1 MLITLFTARRRSL
14 RRTLI
19 TVLTGLLSLAGCSS
33 LPAPTEQKVAVSL
46 GHSNDDTPPENRASD
61 RAAVTPEAPESQAAT
76 DGLSFVQQGTGV
88 MIGDAPPPRT
98 AAAVGE
104 DGITLNFEGADLR
117 EVVKVILGDLLSVNY
132 VIADNVRGQATL
144 HTHSPVSREA
154 LLPVLES
161 TLQLNGAALIPAVE
175 GYKIVSLDNA
185 ARQGAQ
191 MSVGRRLTGAPGYR
205 IQVVPLQYVGAA
217 ALGEVLEPF
226 VPQGASVQVDEAR
239 NLLMLAGPSTRL
251 AELLRTI
258 EMFDVDWLAGMSFE
272 LFLLERAD
280 PAMVTD
286 EVEKLLEGAGNNL
299 LGGMIRLVPIERL
312 AAVLVIAK
320 RPRYLDRARSLLR
333 RFDQEGHGDVRSLQV
348 YPLRHGKA
356 IDVAGVLNEV
366 FAASG
371 GGRQNAAEGEAAA
384 GSGLP
389 QEPVPII
396 ADEANNALLVMAT
409 SLEYRTVEQAIRKL
423 DIARRQVLVEA
434 SIAEVTLSDN
444 LQYGLQWF
452 LRGSLGSNEQQARLT
467 DAGLASSVARGFS
480 YSLTDSDGFV
490 RVLFDALASESKLKI
505 LSSPQLLVIDN
516 QTANIRVGDQIPII
530 TRTSS
535 SSTDTNAPLV
545 NEVQFRDTGV
555 LLQVTPRIN
564 AGGMVTLEI
573 NQEVSEPSAD
583 EFAAGNVS
591 ILQRTINT
599 SVAVQSGETVLLGG
613 LIRENKNDSLTGIPW
628 LSRLPVLGP
637 LFGRTVDNSTRTELI
652 ITITPRVI
660 NNGQEAQDA
669 ARELMQRMRSLELR
683 DSGLTGTDDAGA

>member
-1 MLITLFTARRRSL
+1 MLTTLFTSRRRWL

-19 TVLTGLLSLAGCSS
+19 LALIALLPMAGCSS
-33 LPAPTEQKVAVSL
+33 LPAPTEQKVALSL
-46 GHSNDDTPPENRASD
+46 EDSTDTAPPASPSPEP
-61 RAAVTPEAPESQAAT
+61 AAEAPDQPDEQAT
-76 DGLSFVQQGTGV
+76 KDGLSFVQQGTGV
-88 MIGDAPPPRT
+88 LIGDAPPPRT

-104 DGITLNFEGADLR
+104 EGITLNFEGADLR

-132 VIADNVRGQATL
+132 VIADNVRGKATL

-161 TLQLNGAALIPAVE
+161 TLQLNGAALMPTVE
-175 GYKIVSLDNA
+175 GYQVVSLDNA
-185 ARQGAQ
+185 AREGAQ
-191 MSVGRRLTGAPGYR
+191 MSVGRRLTGATGYR

-239 NLLMLAGPSTRL
+239 NLLMLTGPSTRL

-272 LFLLERAD
+272 LYVLERAE
-280 PAMVTD
+280 PALVT
-286 EVEKLLEGAGNNL
+286 EEIEKLLSGAGNDL
-299 LGGMIRLVPIERL
+299 LGGMIQLVPIERL

-320 RPRYLDRARSLLR
+320 RPRYLDRARGLLR

-356 IDVAGVLNEV
+356 TEVAGVLNEV
-366 FAASG
+366 FSASG
-371 GGRQNAAEGEAAA
+371 GGERQSAAEGEAAA
-384 GSGLP
+384 GAGRLP
-389 QEPVPII
+389 QAVPII

-409 SLEYRTVEQAIRKL
+409 SLEYRAIEQAIRKL

-452 LRGSLGSNEQQARLT
+452 LRGSLGNNQQQARLT

-490 RVLFDALASESKLKI
+490 RLLFDALASESKLKI

-516 QTANIRVGDQIPII
+516 QTASIRVGDQIPII

-535 SSTDTNAPLV
+535 SSTDTDAPLV

-628 LSRLPVLGP
+628 LSRLPLLGP
-637 LFGRTVDNSTRTELI
+637 LFGRTVDNSTRTELV

-660 NNGQEAQDA
+660 NNGEEARDA

-683 DSGLTGTDDAGA
+683 DSGLVGS

>member
-1 MLITLFTARRRSL
+1 MLTTIFITRPRWL
-14 RRTLI
+14 RRTL
-19 TVLTGLLSLAGCSS
+19 TVVLIGLLPLAGCSN
-33 LPAPTEQKVAVSL
+33 LPPTQQKVAVPL
-46 GHSNDDTPPENRASD
+46 DDSNDTAPPSANRPPEPATEERD
-61 RAAVTPEAPESQAAT
+61 QPEPQAAA
-76 DGLSFVQQGTGV
+76 DGPGFLQQGTGV
-88 MIGDAPPPRT
+88 LVGDAPPPRT
-98 AAAVGE
+98 ATAVGE
-104 DGITLNFEGADLR
+104 EGITLNFEGADLR

-161 TLQLNGAALIPAVE
+161 TLQLNGAALISTVE
-175 GYKIVSLDNA
+175 GYQIVPLDNA
-185 ARQGAQ
+185 AREGAQ
-191 MSVGRRLTGAPGYR
+191 MSVGRRPTDAPGYR

-239 NLLMLAGPSTRL
+239 NLLLLAGPSTRL

-258 EMFDVDWLAGMSFE
+258 EIFDVDWLAGMSFE
-272 LFLLERAD
+272 LYLLERAE
-280 PAMVTD
+280 PAMVTE
-286 EVEKLLEGAGNNL
+286 EVEKLLNGAGNDL

-320 RPRYLDRARSLLR
+320 RPRYLERARDLLR
-333 RFDQEGHGDVRSLQV
+333 RFDQEGNGDVRSLQV
-348 YPLRHGKA
+348 YPLRYGKA
-356 IDVAGVLNEV
+356 TDIAGVLNEV
-366 FAASG
+366 FAANDG
-371 GGRQNAAEGEAAA
+371 RRQNAAEGEAAA
-384 GSGLP
+384 GRGPLP
-389 QEPVPII
+389 EPVPII

-409 SLEYRTVEQAIRKL
+409 SLEYRAVEQAIRKL

-452 LRGSLGSNEQQARLT
+452 LRGSLGNNEQQARLT

-490 RVLFDALASESKLKI
+490 RLLFDALASESKLKI

-535 SSTDTNAPLV
+535 SSTDTDAPLV

-613 LIRENKNDSLTGIPW
+613 LIRENKNDSLTGIPL
-628 LSRLPVLGP
+628 LSRLPLLGP
-637 LFGRTVDNSTRTELI
+637 LFSRTVDNTTRTELI

-660 NNGQEAQDA
+660 NSGQEARDA
-669 ARELMQRMRSLELR
+669 ARELMQRMQSLELR
-683 DSGLTGTDDAGA
+683 DSGLTGN